1 MKSEAQSAVE
11 WMMTHSWAVIVILL
25 VGLTFAHL
33 GFFDAQARPRFE
45 GLNAAGIQPMPSE
58 VQLYSDGVLVLTVR
72 NTRPYTM
79 RYDWVDIAPIGDP
92 SDKIRTYLGNLLK
105 QGDVG
110 SYLINGS
117 NLAGGTAASLLI
129 LADTQGKTTYTD
141 FHITQQE
148 THLIPGRDPETK
160 TINGKAWQITTYSTP
175 HGGGGGVGG
184 GGGGGG
190 PTLEECM
197 KHRECTCGLDKGL
210 DCQSCLLSYWDNY
223 DSCAES
229 PSNHICWPTVENPTG
244 ECISDSEIDC
254 SETGYCPLY
263 CQNCVGGS
271 CVDDCDS
278 GLNCMW
284 YDDSPEGKCG
294 T

>member
-45 GLNAAGIQPMPSE
+45 GLNAAGIQPMPSQ

-141 FHITQQE
+141 FHIIQQE
-148 THLIPGRDPETK
+148 THMVPGRDPNTK
-160 TINGKAWQITTYSTP
+160 TIENAKGIQITTYDTP
-175 HGGGGGVGG
+175 HGGGDCRLHRKCSCSEASDCPLSCQACSGGF
-184 GGGGGG
+184 
-190 PTLEECM
+190 C
-197 KHRECTCGLDKGL
+197 DNFL
-210 DCQSCLLSYWDNY
+210 DCWDPGVLYKHCEPDDKCDYVSIKPCVTTDDCPLKNCQQCQY
-223 DSCAES
+223 
-229 PSNHICWPTVENPTG
+229 TVPEHG
-244 ECISDSEIDC
+244 DCISICGVPDNCEYTEANPD
-254 SETGYCPLY
+254 GA
-263 CQNCVGGS
+263 CQ
-271 CVDDCDS
+271 
-278 GLNCMW
+278 
-284 YDDSPEGKCG
+284 
-294 T
+294 